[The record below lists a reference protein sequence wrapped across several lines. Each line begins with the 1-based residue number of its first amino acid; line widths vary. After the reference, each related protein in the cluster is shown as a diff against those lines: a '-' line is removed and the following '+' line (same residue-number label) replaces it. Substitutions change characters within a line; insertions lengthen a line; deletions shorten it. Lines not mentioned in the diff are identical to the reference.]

1 MMLYKAYYIN
11 GKLDRICSSN
21 GYKTISEMK
30 EYCCANRYRTIGLYG
45 LYYIPDSCVKKIT
58 GNIGWEG
65 VIYSMDFKK

>member
-1 MMLYKAYYIN
+1 MFKILYIATNLPTGEISGIASVAGKKSREELELFLNIN
-11 GKLDRICSSN
+11 
-21 GYKTISEMK
+21 
-30 EYCCANRYRTIGLYG
+30 GLYG